1 MKKKVKLIKSQDDIL
16 IVENSEDSLTILV
29 SKDEIGLVYEELVH
43 ETTNEFW
50 TSERIVDITQTHI
63 DRILDNDGACYIDMI
78 TYEGDYC
85 GYRKPKLIDGKV
97 IIHM

>member
-1 MKKKVKLIKSQDDIL
+1 MKKEVKLIKSQDDIL
-16 IVENSEDSLTILV
+16 IVENNEDSLDILA
-29 SKDEIGLVYEELVH
+29 SKDEIGLVCEVLVH

-50 TSERIVDITQTHI
+50 TTDRIVEITQRHI
-63 DRILDNDGACYIDMI
+63 DRILDNDGTCYIDMI